1 MIAIKDLDYELSV
14 KVGDPREDNG
24 DGNLFHAIDRLKYLK
39 RAYGKMLRLLD
50 LSMRNYKP
58 EFASPTVIF
67 EKDLDKVEI
76 DKGITFSTRFRK
88 IHEIVVKYFI
98 GDEGTWLQFTHLDP
112 NHYLKAKYGLDEVN
126 KPSLEEGKENVFYS
140 IIDNK
145 IYLLPESS
153 GYKEINAIGIAD
165 FDEFAING
173 NLPITNDYVDLFI
186 SLAAAE
192 AMSDLPHPQKVQL
205 YRQEIVDQVS
215 VLAAYTAIKERREGE
230 SNG

>member
-50 LSMRNYKP
+50 LSMRKYKP

-67 EKDLDKVEI
+67 TKDLRKIDVSKGIEFDTQFREI
-76 DKGITFSTRFRK
+76 D
-88 IHEIVVKYFI
+88 EVVIKYQA
-98 GDEGTWLQFTHLDP
+98 EGKDAKWLQFTHLEP
-112 NHYLKAKYGLDEVN
+112 NHYLKSKYNLDDIN

-140 IIDNK
+140 IIDRK
-145 IYLLPESS
+145 IFLLPVED
-153 GYKEINAIGIAD
+153 YLEINAIGIAD
-165 FDEFAING
+165 FDDLKIDG
-173 NLPITNDYVDLFI
+173 SLPITNDYVDLFI

-215 VLAAYTAIKERREGE
+215 VLAAYTSIKERREGE